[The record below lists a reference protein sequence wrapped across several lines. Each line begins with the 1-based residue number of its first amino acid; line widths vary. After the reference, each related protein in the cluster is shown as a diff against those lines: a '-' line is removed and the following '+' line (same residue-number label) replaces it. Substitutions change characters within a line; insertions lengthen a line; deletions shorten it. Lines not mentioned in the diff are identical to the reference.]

1 MTYLLGACM
10 ALLFVAALLV
20 LMRIFRGPTALERMV
35 ALDVMTSVVIGA
47 VALLAALTR
56 RADLLALFVALSLV
70 GFVGS
75 TTLAR
80 FLAPSTGGKRLP
92 DREGARQGGA
102 GPGIPARGETGRTG
116 VVDEGRRP

>member
-47 VALLAALTR
+47 VALLAALIIR
-56 RADLLALFVALSLV
+56 
-70 GFVGS
+70 
-75 TTLAR
+75 
-80 FLAPSTGGKRLP
+80 
-92 DREGARQGGA
+92 
-102 GPGIPARGETGRTG
+102 
-116 VVDEGRRP
+116 